1 MFASFGN
8 ANTNVWYFTEIYK
21 KMKLNIQRRRM
32 LFSSIKGGAKLQTN
46 DIFVSAT
53 KIGENTTNIVEL
65 LFFTINLHFVTS
77 N

>member
-32 LFSSIKGGAKLQTN
+32 LFSSIKGGAKL
-46 DIFVSAT
+46 
-53 KIGENTTNIVEL
+53 
-65 LFFTINLHFVTS
+65 
-77 N
+77 